1 MEISEVKT
9 VSLKKINKINKA
21 LITFSK
27 EKKRVKPE
35 IINIVD
41 ATDIKL

>member
-9 VSLKKINKINKA
+9 ISLKKINKINKA

-27 EKKRVKPE
+27 EKKG
-35 IINIVD
+35 
-41 ATDIKL
+41 

>member
-9 VSLKKINKINKA
+9 ISLKKINKINKA

-27 EKKRVKPE
+27 KKKGEAR
-35 IINIVD
+35 NYQHC
-41 ATDIKL
+41 